1 MKAPR
6 EENHGRRRQNG
17 AERQIQ
23 DTTPAAATS
32 EGTKAHRPGPL
43 AQRRDGEKEEK
54 RQEALASLPGPP
66 LQLPAQAQ
74 LLATLLLHHLQASS
88 GDGTTQP

>member
-6 EENHGRRRQNG
+6 DENHGRRRENG
-17 AERQIQ
+17 AERLIQ
-23 DTTPAAATS
+23 DSTPQQQQRLR
-32 EGTKAHRPGPL
+32 GPKAPDGPL
-43 AQRRDGEKEEK
+43 AQRGDGEKEEK